1 MAAAGLGESSWA
13 RGPYHQWGP
22 RRTVGD
28 NTRMQM
34 RSEFEWVSPDGQ
46 GLLTSYMPNHY
57 GAGWGTH
64 QAASLAAAEQDALGQ
79 FRELAPVAATRNV
92 LLPVGADHVIPSRWV
107 TGIHRDWNTRYV
119 WPRFVTALPREFFA
133 AVREDA
139 AARGRWLVPQTRDMN
154 PVYPGK
160 DVSYIDTKQG
170 QRAAEIAVG
179 EAERLATLAW
189 LAGAPYPAESL
200 DKAWRQ
206 LVFGAHHDA
215 ITGTESDQVYLD
227 LLGGWREAWQRGDE
241 ARRDAAAHLA
251 GLADTRP
258 PETGAGRL
266 ASDGKALTVFNT
278 LSWARSGLARADL
291 EFTSPGPGWITLRD
305 GSGGEVPFLAEAAR
319 RHPDGTLAAVTL
331 TFRAAD
337 VPALGYRTW
346 WVAPAPGTGPGPEG
360 WEPQPGTLI
369 ENEAFLV
376 EADPARGGTLSRV
389 VDKRTGAGL
398 LRRGGEADPAG
409 GNELLLQEEYDAHPR
424 WGEGPWLLSP
434 KGPGTGSGAASA
446 KVTAQRCPLG
456 ARLVAELTLGDL
468 RVTQETLLWDGAER
482 IEFRTH
488 VDGSIGQDRLLRVR
502 FPADVPGGL
511 PIYQGATA
519 VVGRSF
525 GSAVADV
532 AEHPFTLDNPAHE
545 WFGLGSTA
553 RAGWREPGGGRQER
567 ALGVAEV
574 IWPASPSAPD
584 PAFFRNG
591 LSAALRDLVAA
602 LAGQGVTAT
611 CSAPDGP
618 RYGSIDLD
626 SNLPDVRIVLGGPE
640 QNPWTARVLEAAGPG
655 AAGELSRLL
664 AAGGSARL
672 WIPAAQSRAAAFAPG
687 ADVTGL
693 RDLPVLIVAGPDLA
707 EAAASVTADLA
718 DSVIEVTALA
728 GADPAPDERDPA
740 LAPRS
745 VALLNRGTPGSLVSP
760 DGTLHIA
767 LMRSCSAWPSGV
779 WIDGDTRTAPD
790 GSSFAWQHWSHTFEY
805 ALAAGPGDW
814 RDAGFGVAGQ
824 DYNHDLLACE
834 TGLHPGP
841 QPAAASLCAAD
852 LPVMVSALKPRG
864 NPLAAGRAGPPRRG
878 DGVTA
883 RLRDLGGRPASA
895 ARLSLFTGI
904 TAARPISLVED
915 AGAGDTEAGDTGN
928 GDSRAGDTG
937 GPALPVRDG
946 QAETVVPVAGTVT
959 LGLSVPGQAA
969 LPPAGSA
976 TAPEPAQPVFTR
988 YWLHGK
994 GPAPAGNL
1002 PVAVHLSPARVAL
1015 PGAAGGDTAVVR
1027 LTVACGPEPA
1037 SGVVDLDVPAG
1048 LAAAPDGPLRYD
1060 LPALGHARWDLAV
1073 RGAAGAPPGHYFL
1086 AARIRDQLGQVLEDA
1101 TAVMLGGPPVPGAG
1115 LPQDVPPPDVL
1126 PRDVLLAAL
1135 DADLQ
1140 AIAAELEVSV
1150 LTPAV
1155 RIRPGGAGELAVR
1168 VANRAASPVR
1178 GEAQLISPFGSW
1190 RAVHPW
1196 TRGFSVSPG
1205 KDVTLRYHVRVPI
1218 TARRGTQW
1226 WTMVKLMYFGRLRYT
1241 SSVPVLICE

>member
-1 MAAAGLGESSWA
+1 MRITSVAGTDLFGGTAGRPRQIIQVTVLDDRRPQRGQTVAGPASVPVTVRVEGPGVSTPVPVRLDLEPGAEQVAEVGVEIAAPAVAGSPRQVTAIAEGPPAAGTAGGRAEQAAAIRVAETGWTMWMVSHFHYDPVWWDTQGDFTESRLLLPDEDGSLPEVRTAFELVALHLDEARRDPDYKFVLAEIDYLKPYLDTHPEDRADLRRFSGEGRVEIVGGNYNEPNTNLTGAESTIRNAVYGLAYQREVAGGDPRTAWMLDAFGFDPGYPGLMAAAGLAESSWA

-64 QAASLAAAEQDALGQ
+64 RAASLAAAEQEALGQ

-139 AARGRWLVPQTRDMN
+139 AARGVWLVPQTRDMN

-189 LAGAPYPAESL
+189 LAGARYPAESL

-251 GLADTRP
+251 GLADTRSP
-258 PETGAGRL
+258 GTGAGQSPG
-266 ASDGKALTVFNT
+266 ASPPGASLPGASLPGASRALTVFNT

-291 EFTSPGPGWITLRD
+291 EFTAPGPGWITLRD
-305 GSGGEVPFLAEAAR
+305 DSGGAVPFLAEAAR
-319 RHPDGTLAAVTL
+319 RHPDGTLAAVAL
-331 TFRAAD
+331 TFRAAG

-346 WVAPAPGTGPGPEG
+346 WASPAPGTAPGPGG
-360 WEPQPGTLI
+360 WEPQPGTVI

-398 LRRGGEADPAG
+398 LRRGGDADPAG

-434 KGPGTGSGAASA
+434 KGPGTGSGSASA

-545 WFGLGSTA
+545 WFGVGSTA
-553 RAGWREPGGGRQER
+553 RAGWREPGG
-567 ALGVAEV
+567 
-574 IWPASPSAPD
+574 
-584 PAFFRNG
+584 
-591 LSAALRDLVAA
+591 
-602 LAGQGVTAT
+602 
-611 CSAPDGP
+611 
-618 RYGSIDLD
+618 
-626 SNLPDVRIVLGGPE
+626 
-640 QNPWTARVLEAAGPG
+640 
-655 AAGELSRLL
+655 
-664 AAGGSARL
+664 
-672 WIPAAQSRAAAFAPG
+672 
-687 ADVTGL
+687 
-693 RDLPVLIVAGPDLA
+693 
-707 EAAASVTADLA
+707 
-718 DSVIEVTALA
+718 
-728 GADPAPDERDPA
+728 
-740 LAPRS
+740 
-745 VALLNRGTPGSLVSP
+745 
-760 DGTLHIA
+760 
-767 LMRSCSAWPSGV
+767 
-779 WIDGDTRTAPD
+779 
-790 GSSFAWQHWSHTFEY
+790 
-805 ALAAGPGDW
+805 
-814 RDAGFGVAGQ
+814 
-824 DYNHDLLACE
+824 
-834 TGLHPGP
+834 
-841 QPAAASLCAAD
+841 
-852 LPVMVSALKPRG
+852 
-864 NPLAAGRAGPPRRG
+864 
-878 DGVTA
+878 
-883 RLRDLGGRPASA
+883 RP
-895 ARLSLFTGI
+895 
-904 TAARPISLVED
+904 
-915 AGAGDTEAGDTGN
+915 AGAGAG
-928 GDSRAGDTG
+928 G
-937 GPALPVRDG
+937 GGGHPPGLPVR
-946 QAETVVPVAGTVT
+946 
-959 LGLSVPGQAA
+959 PG
-969 LPPAGSA
+969 
-976 TAPEPAQPVFTR
+976 FR
-988 YWLHGK
+988 
-994 GPAPAGNL
+994 
-1002 PVAVHLSPARVAL
+1002 
-1015 PGAAGGDTAVVR
+1015 
-1027 LTVACGPEPA
+1027 
-1037 SGVVDLDVPAG
+1037 
-1048 LAAAPDGPLRYD
+1048 
-1060 LPALGHARWDLAV
+1060 
-1073 RGAAGAPPGHYFL
+1073 FF
-1086 AARIRDQLGQVLEDA
+1086 
-1101 TAVMLGGPPVPGAG
+1101 
-1115 LPQDVPPPDVL
+1115 PQ
-1126 PRDVLLAAL
+1126 R
-1135 DADLQ
+1135 
-1140 AIAAELEVSV
+1140 
-1150 LTPAV
+1150 
-1155 RIRPGGAGELAVR
+1155 
-1168 VANRAASPVR
+1168 PVR
-1178 GEAQLISPFGSW
+1178 GP
-1190 RAVHPW
+1190 P
-1196 TRGFSVSPG
+1196 
-1205 KDVTLRYHVRVPI
+1205 
-1218 TARRGTQW
+1218 
-1226 WTMVKLMYFGRLRYT
+1226 
-1241 SSVPVLICE
+1241 